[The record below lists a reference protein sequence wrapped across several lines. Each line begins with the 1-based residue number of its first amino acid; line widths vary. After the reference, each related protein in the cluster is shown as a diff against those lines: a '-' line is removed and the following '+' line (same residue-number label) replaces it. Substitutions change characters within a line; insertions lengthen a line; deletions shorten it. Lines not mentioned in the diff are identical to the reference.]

1 MIIIIKSSMKNNITK
16 PAIDDIVRLSLV
28 NNLKAK
34 IEDLKREVEHQKTI
48 IEGYKRS
55 TKTTLIN
62 EQ

>member
-1 MIIIIKSSMKNNITK
+1 MKNNSTK
-16 PAIDDIVRLSLV
+16 PGLDDIVRLSLV